1 MRRTVIF
8 LSLLLII
15 ASISLADEKRPIT
28 FNDLI
33 SMGRLGDPQV
43 SPDGKLIAYV
53 VTYYD
58 LKTNSSN
65 SDIWLMPIAGGEPRK
80 LTNSPRGDSQPRWSP
95 DGSQIAFTSTRTGR
109 PQVWLIRLEG
119 GEARQ
124 LTDLSTGASG
134 AIWSPDGK
142 WLLFASR
149 VYPDCPDDECNKK
162 REQEKADS
170 KVKARIIDQLL
181 YRHWDSWTDEKR
193 DHLFLIPASGGEPK
207 DLTPG
212 DYDVPPIALG
222 SAQDYAFSPD
232 GKEICFVM
240 NTDEVV
246 TLSTNNDLFTIPVT
260 GGEPQR
266 ITTREANDNQPVYS
280 PDGKY
285 IAYLAMARPKFEADR
300 YRLILYERATTR
312 HINLTEDLD
321 RSVDTIVWSPDS
333 SALYFTCGD
342 EAYISI
348 YTVSVKGGR
357 VRKLIGESYNGNL
370 RVTPDGKGLVF
381 SRQSIRHP
389 TDIYYADTEGKM
401 LKQLTNINGSLLEEL
416 EMNPLETFWFKS
428 FDGLKVQGLMV
439 KPPGFDATK
448 KYPLMFLIHG
458 GPQSAWGD
466 DFHYRWNAQMFAAPG
481 YVVVMINF
489 RGSSNYGQEFTDRIS
504 GDWGGGCYRD
514 LMKGLDYALENYPFI
529 DPDKL
534 GASGASYGGY
544 MIYWIAGHTDRFK
557 ALFSHDGV
565 YNLTSMYGVTEE
577 LWFPEWEFRGT
588 PWTNKTMYEQWSPHN
603 CAQNYKTPMLI
614 VHGEQDFRVPIGE
627 GLQAFTALQRQGIPS
642 RLLYFPDEG
651 HWVLRPQ
658 NAELW
663 WKTVFQWFDQYL
675 KPGSP

>member
-1 MRRTVIF
+1 MMRRTVIF

-333 SALYFTCGD
+333 SSLYFTCGD

-348 YTVSVKGGR
+348 YTVSVKGGG
-357 VRKLIGESYNGNL
+357 VRKLIGESYNGDL

-428 FDGLKVQGLMV
+428 YDGLKVQGLMV

-466 DFHYRWNAQMFAAPG
+466 DFHYRWNA
-481 YVVVMINF
+481 
-489 RGSSNYGQEFTDRIS
+489 
-504 GDWGGGCYRD
+504 
-514 LMKGLDYALENYPFI
+514 
-529 DPDKL
+529 
-534 GASGASYGGY
+534 
-544 MIYWIAGHTDRFK
+544 
-557 ALFSHDGV
+557 
-565 YNLTSMYGVTEE
+565 
-577 LWFPEWEFRGT
+577 
-588 PWTNKTMYEQWSPHN
+588 
-603 CAQNYKTPMLI
+603 
-614 VHGEQDFRVPIGE
+614 
-627 GLQAFTALQRQGIPS
+627 
-642 RLLYFPDEG
+642 
-651 HWVLRPQ
+651 
-658 NAELW
+658 
-663 WKTVFQWFDQYL
+663 
-675 KPGSP
+675 

>member
-1 MRRTVIF
+1 
-8 LSLLLII
+8 
-15 ASISLADEKRPIT
+15 
-28 FNDLI
+28 
-33 SMGRLGDPQV
+33 
-43 SPDGKLIAYV
+43 AYV

-65 SDIWLMPIAGGEPRK
+65 SDIWLVPTAGGEPRK

-124 LTDLSTGASG
+124 LTNLSTGASG

-193 DHLFLIPASGGEPK
+193 DHLFLIPATGGEPK

-222 SAQDYAFSPD
+222 SAQDYAFSSPD

-240 NTDEVV
+240 NTDPVV

-266 ITTREANDNQPVYS
+266 ITTRKANDNQPVYS
-280 PDGKY
+280 PDGMY
-285 IAYLAMARPKFEADR
+285 IAYRAMARPKFEADR
-300 YRLILYERATTR
+300 YRLMLYERTTTR
-312 HINLTEDLD
+312 HINLTEALD
-321 RSVDTIVWSPDS
+321 RSIGTIVWSPDS
-333 SALYFTCGD
+333 SSLYFTCGD

-389 TDIYYADTEGKM
+389 TDIYYADTEGKL
-401 LKQLTNINGSLLEEL
+401 LKQLTNINGPLLEEL
-416 EMNPLETFWFKS
+416 EMNPLEAFWFKS
-428 FDGLKVQGLMV
+428 YDGLKVQGLMV

-458 GPQSAWGD
+458 GPQGAWGD

-489 RGSSNYGQEFTDRIS
+489 RGSTGYGQEFTDRIS

-514 LMKGLDYALENYPFI
+514 LMKGLDYVLENYPFI
-529 DPDKL
+529 DPDRL

-544 MIYWIAGHTDRFK
+544 MIYWIAGHTARFK

-603 CAQNYKTPMLI
+603 FAQNYKTPMLI

-651 HWVLRPQ
+651 HWVLKPQ

-663 WKTVFQWFDQYL
+663 WKTVLQWFDQHL

>member
-1 MRRTVIF
+1 MMRRTVIF

-333 SALYFTCGD
+333 SSLYFTCGD

-348 YTVSVKGGR
+348 YTVSVKGGG
-357 VRKLIGESYNGNL
+357 VRKLIGESYNGDL

-428 FDGLKVQGLMV
+428 YDGLKVQGLMV

-603 CAQNYKTPMLI
+603 FAQNYKTPMLI

-651 HWVLRPQ
+651 HW
-658 NAELW
+658 
-663 WKTVFQWFDQYL
+663 
-675 KPGSP
+675 